1 MTEADRRADDASAH
15 SADQRLGAWTAAR
28 FEALYEAHA
37 AAMHRY
43 CYFRCGLDRA
53 AAGELTGEVFL
64 ALWQGPCPPK
74 QEEAPFLYGIAR
86 RKLAD
91 FHRARGR
98 AREVRFSDL
107 DTSERAGFEA
117 LLRGDEPQQSEAP
130 LSERLKQVLGAA
142 LTRLDANT
150 QTLLLDKYVRRR
162 AVKDLAAEHGK
173 SEAAV
178 MSALARARRALRAAL
193 LACMAETDGAKDGE
207 R

>member
-1 MTEADRRADDASAH
+1 MTEADRRDAEASPHAAGRR
-15 SADQRLGAWTAAR
+15 SGAWTPAR
-28 FEALYEAHA
+28 FEALYEAHV

-53 AAGELTGEVFL
+53 AAGELTGEIFL

-107 DTSERAGFEA
+107 DSNERERFEA
-117 LLRGDEPQQSEAP
+117 LLRDDEPSGSEAP
-130 LSERLKQVLGAA
+130 LSECLKQVLGEV
-142 LTRLDANT
+142 LTSLDANT

-162 AVKDLAAEHGK
+162 SVKDLAAVHGK

-178 MSALARARRALRAAL
+178 MSALARARRALREAL
-193 LACMAETDGAKDGE
+193 LACMEQADGAKDGE